1 MGSGLVGHNWFVC
14 RLRLCLLQKIYIF
27 NLRGWRPEKEKTAI
41 GEGGGGGG
49 GGGRRLFEGGDL
61 IEGRLLFDEIRYVMT
76 ALQRLQTRTRS

>member
-1 MGSGLVGHNWFVC
+1 MGHNWFVC

-27 NLRGWRPEKEKTAI
+27 NLRGWRQEKEKTAI
-41 GEGGGGGG
+41 GEGGGGGAAIIRE
-49 GGGRRLFEGGDL
+49 RRL